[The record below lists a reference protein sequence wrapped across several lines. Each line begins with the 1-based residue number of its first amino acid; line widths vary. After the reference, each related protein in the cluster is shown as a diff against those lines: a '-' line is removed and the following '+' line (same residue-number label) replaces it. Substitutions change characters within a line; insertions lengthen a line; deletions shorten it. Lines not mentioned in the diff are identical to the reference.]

1 MEFQFEIIKGSANY
15 LLFCLNQIDGADDHI
30 MTAKEQLVKF
40 GPCAAVAYAPTK
52 KALVNL
58 CKENNLQLI

>member
-1 MEFQFEIIKGSANY
+1 MKFHHEIIKGNANY
-15 LLFCLNQIDGADDHI
+15 LLFCLNQIDGEDNHT
-30 MTAKEQLVKF
+30 MTAKEQLKKF